1 MASNVP
7 AKIGKYD
14 VIDVI
19 GRGGMGVVYKAIDPH
34 LDRQVAIKMMTGGFV
49 DNPDLLKRFFREAQS
64 LGSLQHPNIVTV
76 YDLGDFGGNPYMVME
91 FMEGE
96 GLDAVLAG
104 RRQLSALEKSNIIV
118 QVCNGLSYAH
128 GRGIVHRDIKPA
140 NIMLGKD
147 GGVKLF
153 DFGIAHIGDH
163 SVTKTGQIVGTLSYM
178 SPEQVNGKPVDARTD
193 LFSTG
198 VVLYQLFT
206 NHLPFEGE
214 STATT
219 LLKIIYDPPPP
230 LKNFLS
236 SYPPELEAVLG
247 RALAKDREERYH
259 SADEFALDLS
269 QLQVQLKQELIGQH
283 MQEVLR
289 CLERSDL
296 YKAKEYL
303 IQVLK
308 LDQQHAKA
316 TQLLRDV
323 QVRIKKE
330 EVGEQVRKLRQ
341 RAEESAARVQFEAAQ
356 DFVEQALAVDKTN
369 TELLQLRESLKA
381 AALRAQKLH
390 SALRRAETSHQDG
403 ELDTAKQAIE
413 EALEIAPDD
422 PQVKTLNRVIQRDWT
437 ERSRQRQ
444 LENYLFEARQ
454 DISSRKFTA
463 ALEILK
469 LAETLDPSAPQV
481 HALIESAAAGRDQ
494 ERRRKDLEAISRD
507 IEDALN
513 RDDYRAACQKADEGL
528 ARFPEERTLVKLKA
542 LADRQRLI
550 EERKQFIDEQLG
562 ISRKLLQE
570 GRNEELLTLLEGAL
584 EKIGPEPRLQS
595 LLTIVKENVQRDRLE
610 RKKTEFLQKAKES
623 LRSKRYDSAIHTLE
637 SARSELKSE
646 PEIDDLLQ
654 FVREEAAAEQRRRIA
669 DAAAEKAHSFIAE
682 QKYEDAIRLLE
693 STLRETPDEELRSV
707 LSETRQAAVE
717 YQKKLEAILSSA
729 EKLLQARKPNE
740 ALRLLESQPTAYF
753 RHPALAKILESARN
767 ETERLRRVDGEIA
780 RSQQILD
787 QEDYDGARRVLEQC
801 KTTHGSSP
809 ELEAQFRNIEDKR
822 VAAASRKV
830 EKAIGD
836 ARILT
841 MATEHQAALD
851 KLQSVADLANDIPAS
866 LRSEYRT
873 LQQQNS
879 AGLINIRKTQIERFA
894 AAGDLT
900 RAADL
905 LRQTLDQF
913 PGDRELAE
921 LGNILNQET
930 ARRSDAR
937 DKLAEARKLFARQ
950 RWKEG
955 GDLLQKAFAGSSRT
969 PAVREEILQ
978 AFVQAGISA
987 VEADWRAAEMLLQ
1000 QLSDLKT
1007 DFAAPS
1013 VLRSRIRERKRDEF
1027 VAQCAAQARKLV
1039 SSGDLQAAAR
1049 EVSNGLATY
1058 ADEASLKEL
1067 QNDILERIRREED
1080 RAQEQR
1086 ALQEKEEF
1094 LRQVNGRV
1102 ERERSLERKVGI
1114 LEEAL
1119 VRYPDE
1125 PNLQRLSN
1133 TTHELWERVSALAG
1147 QAEGFETAKKYAE
1160 ALEQWNGVLVAYRD
1174 YPGLE
1179 SNISRVTRLRDQ
1191 ARAAAKAAYA
1201 QELQDALGS
1210 SELDRARALLFE
1222 ARQQFPGDRDLSRLE
1237 DQLSDALKARTKAQ
1251 KLLVDA
1257 AKPFEQSRWDKG
1269 VDTINRALEAA
1280 PRDAV
1285 IRDRAVAYLARA
1297 CESSLHSS
1305 LATAQMLAER
1315 IAKVVPGSSYL
1326 PGLRVRIEERQR
1338 EQAILEK
1345 LASARRAQQG
1355 GDLQGALRELTLALA
1370 AYPGDQRF
1378 IQAKTEVET
1387 GLRQLE
1393 EERERERE
1401 KARQLELER
1410 ERLRGAEEERKRKE
1424 AAERERLRQEE
1435 EERKRK
1441 EAIERERIR
1450 AEEAERQRL
1459 EALERERIRK
1469 EEEERQ
1475 RKEDLERER
1484 QLAIQREQERER
1496 ERKRLAALEQ
1506 EKAKAE
1512 AAAREQARLR
1522 EIELER
1528 QREQERQRQI
1538 ELERE
1543 RQETEKRQAAEAQRL
1558 REEALRKEE
1567 ERRQQRELARQQE
1580 AERKAQE
1587 KARKREEREKKQA
1600 AAAERQKEKEADQKR
1615 AEELRR
1621 QQKALEEE
1629 ASRKAAQLRAAA
1641 EATKKTAEAPHAE
1654 SADAAETRVF
1664 VPPKRAVTSEEEN
1677 QLDTATAS
1685 TETEAKAGAP
1695 AADLIGLL
1703 RRPAV
1708 LAGVVVVLIIV
1719 VLLGRWAL
1727 KPSSVAIQIT
1737 SSPDGATVTVTAL
1750 SGSGQKRQCVTPNCS
1765 LEFLP
1770 GKYAVEA
1777 QRDGYETAQRAIEV
1791 SPHGQHLFAFE
1802 LKLPPTQP
1810 TEPNLATSPPPSGM
1824 LQLRGVPPGDLFVDG
1839 GSVGKIGRNGEISTK
1854 VPIGQHQIKIVANGK
1869 TSSIVSRNF
1878 EAGRVVS
1885 LGKDDFYP
1893 STPPSPEEVNWQTAL
1908 GSPTIESIAQYL
1920 QKYPNGSHGTEAR
1933 AMLESLYWT
1942 RDSQTNTADS
1952 YRDYLSRYPDGPHA
1966 AAASKGIE
1974 DLKRTEDQAKENQRF
1989 QEARNS
1995 SDEATLRAYLK
2006 EHPSGPEHDQIYG
2019 RLDDVIWGKTKTDDV
2034 ASLRA
2039 YVEKMSDGKY
2049 VSQARQEIEKL
2060 TEAAKPSKPIEPTVD
2075 TRAEVLKLVERYVKA
2090 YNDTNIE
2097 ELRQIWHGMDKK
2109 RVSDMR
2115 EFFRIARNVQSSY
2128 RLLEEPRINGSGATV
2143 KIAQETTFVVE
2154 GRQQKQSSTLILT
2167 LKRAPGTSGGWEI
2180 RAVSGN

>member
-34 LDRQVAIKMMTGGFV
+34 LDRQVAIKMMTSGFV

-91 FMEGE
+91 LMEGE
-96 GLDAVLAG
+96 GLDTVLAG
-104 RRQLSALEKSNIIV
+104 RRQLSALEKTNIIV

-147 GGVKLF
+147 GSVKLF

-214 STATT
+214 STAAT

-236 SYPPELEAVLG
+236 SYPPELETVLG

-283 MQEVLR
+283 MQEVSRL
-289 CLERSDL
+289 LERSDL

-308 LDQQHAKA
+308 VDQQHAKA
-316 TQLLRDV
+316 TQLLREV
-323 QVRIKKE
+323 QARIKKE

-341 RAEESAARVQFEAAQ
+341 RAEESAAREQFEAAQ
-356 DFVEQALAVDKTN
+356 DFVEQALVIDKTN
-369 TELLQLRESLKA
+369 TELLRLRESLKG

-390 SALRRAETSHQDG
+390 GALRRAETSHQDG

-444 LENYLFEARQ
+444 MENYLFEARQ

-469 LAETLDPSAPQV
+469 LAEELDPRAPQV

-528 ARFPEERTLVKLKA
+528 ARFPEERTLIKLKA
-542 LADRQRLI
+542 LAERQRQI
-550 EERKQFIDEQLG
+550 EERKQFIDEQLAV
-562 ISRKLLQE
+562 SRKLLQE

-584 EKIGPEPRLQS
+584 AKIGPEPRLQS
-595 LLTIVKENVQRDRLE
+595 LLTIVKENVQRERLE
-610 RKKTEFLQKAKES
+610 RKKSEFLQKAKES
-623 LRSKRYDSAIHTLE
+623 LRNKRYDSAIHTLE
-637 SARSELKSE
+637 SARSELRNE

-654 FVREEAAAEQRRRIA
+654 FVREEAVTEQRRRIA
-669 DAAAEKAHSFIAE
+669 EAAAEKAHVFIAE

-693 STLRETPDEELRSV
+693 STLRETPDEELRIA

-717 YQKKLEAILSSA
+717 YQQKLDATVSAA
-729 EKLLQARKPNE
+729 EKLLQAGKANE

-753 RHPALAKILESARN
+753 RHPALAKILDNARN
-767 ETERLRRVDGEIA
+767 ETERLRKVDREIE

-787 QEDYDGARRVLEQC
+787 QEDYDGARLVLDQC
-801 KTTHGSSP
+801 KAIHGSSP
-809 ELEAQFRNIEDKR
+809 ELEAQVRNIENKR

-841 MATEHQAALD
+841 MAAEYRAALD
-851 KLQSVADLANDIPAS
+851 KLQSVADFANDIPAS

-879 AGLINIRKTQIERFA
+879 SGLINIRKTQIERFA

-921 LGNILNQET
+921 LSNVLNQET
-930 ARRSDAR
+930 TRRSDA
-937 DKLAEARKLFARQ
+937 KEQLAEARKLFARQ

-955 GDLLQKAFAGSSRT
+955 GDLLQKAFAGSNRAR
-969 PAVREEILQ
+969 AVREEILQ

-987 VEADWRAAEMLLQ
+987 VEADWRAAEGLLQ

-1027 VAQCAAQARKLV
+1027 TAQCAAQARRLV
-1039 SSGDLQAAAR
+1039 SIGDLQTAAR
-1049 EVSNGLATY
+1049 EVSNGLSTY
-1058 ADEASLKEL
+1058 PDEPSLKEL
-1067 QNDILERIRREED
+1067 QTDILERIRREED
-1080 RAQEQR
+1080 RAQQQR

-1094 LRQVNGRV
+1094 LREVNSKV
-1102 ERERSLERKVGI
+1102 ERERSLERKVNI
-1114 LEEAL
+1114 LDEAL

-1125 PNLQRLSN
+1125 PGLQRLSN
-1133 TTHELWERVSALAG
+1133 TTHELWERVSALVG
-1147 QAEGFETAKKYAE
+1147 QAEGFEAAKKYAA
-1160 ALEQWNGVLVAYRD
+1160 ALEQWNGVSAAYRD

-1179 SNISRVTRLRDQ
+1179 SNISRVTRLRDE
-1191 ARAAAKAAYA
+1191 ARAAAKAGWL

-1210 SELDRARALLFE
+1210 SELDRARALLLE
-1222 ARQQFPGDRDLSRLE
+1222 ARQQFPGDRDLTRVE
-1237 DQLSDALKARTKAQ
+1237 GQFSDALKARSKAQ
-1251 KLLVDA
+1251 KVLLDA
-1257 AKPFEQSRWDKG
+1257 GKPFEQSRWEKG
-1269 VDTINRALEAA
+1269 VDAINRALEAA

-1297 CESSLHSS
+1297 CESAINTN
-1305 LATAQMLAER
+1305 LASAQMLAER
-1315 IAKVVPGSSYL
+1315 ISKLVPSSPHL
-1326 PGLRVRIEERQR
+1326 TVLRVKIEERQR

-1355 GDLQGALRELTLALA
+1355 GDLQSALRELKLALA

-1378 IQAKTEVET
+1378 IQAKTEVEAELT
-1387 GLRQLE
+1387 QLE
-1393 EERERERE
+1393 EERARERE

-1410 ERLRGAEEERKRKE
+1410 ERIRAAEEERKRKE
-1424 AAERERLRQEE
+1424 AAERERIRQEE

-1450 AEEAERQRL
+1450 AEEAERQRQ

-1469 EEEERQ
+1469 EQEERQ

-1506 EKAKAE
+1506 ERAKAVAE
-1512 AAAREQARLR
+1512 AREQARLR
-1522 EIELER
+1522 EIELELE
-1528 QREQERQRQI
+1528 REKERQRQL

-1543 RQETEKRQAAEAQRL
+1543 RQEAEKRRAEEAQRL
-1558 REEALRKEE
+1558 REEELRKEE
-1567 ERRQQRELARQQE
+1567 ERRQQKELARQQE

-1600 AAAERQKEKEADQKR
+1600 AAAERQKEKEVEQKR

-1641 EATKKTAEAPHAE
+1641 EATKKTGEAPHPE
-1654 SADAAETRVF
+1654 SADAAETRVY
-1664 VPPKRAVTSEEEN
+1664 VPPKRAVTPEEEN
-1677 QLDTATAS
+1677 QLETAAES
-1685 TETEAKAGAP
+1685 TETEGKAVAR

-1708 LAGVVVVLIIV
+1708 MAGLVVVLIIV

-1727 KPSSVAIQIT
+1727 KPSSVPIQIT
-1737 SSPDGATVTVTAL
+1737 SRDGATVTVTAL
-1750 SGSGQKRQCVTPNCS
+1750 SGSGQKKQCVTPCS
-1765 LEFLP
+1765 LELLP
-1770 GKYAVEA
+1770 GKYAVDAEHN
-1777 QRDGYETAQRAIEV
+1777 GYETAQRTIEV
-1791 SPHGQHLFAFE
+1791 SPHGQHSFPFE
-1802 LKLPPTQP
+1802 LKPLPTQP
-1810 TEPNLATSPPPSGM
+1810 TEPNQPPSQPLSGM
-1824 LQLRGVPPGDLFVDG
+1824 LEVRGVSPGELFVDR
-1839 GSVGKIGRNGEISTK
+1839 GSVGKIGRKGEISTK

-1869 TSSIVSRNF
+1869 SSSIVSRNF
-1878 EAGRVVS
+1878 EAGQLVS

-1920 QKYPNGSHGTEAR
+1920 QKYPNGSHGIEAR

-1974 DLKRTEDQAKENQRF
+1974 DLKRAEDQAKENQRF

-1995 SDEATLRAYLK
+1995 SDEATLRAFLK

-2075 TRAEVLKLVERYVKA
+2075 TRAEVLKLIERYVKA

-2097 ELRQIWHGMDKK
+2097 ELRQIWPGMDKK

-2115 EFFRIARNVQSSY
+2115 QFFRIARNVQSSY
-2128 RLLEEPRINGSGATV
+2128 RLLEEPRINGSEATV

-2167 LKRAPGTSGGWEI
+2167 LKPAPGTSGGWEI